1 MSATAT
7 DPVASA
13 PRRRFVRVRGPFDGR
28 RLGLL
33 TVPVTIYDLSAGGCL
48 VHAFHDEPAGRRMTL
63 EIELPTEGWIQ
74 VEAQSL
80 YVREGYGFA
89 VHFVE
94 MADTTRARLEWAIE
108 RLR

>member
-1 MSATAT
+1 VSA
-7 DPVASA
+7 
-13 PRRRFVRVRGPFDGR
+13 VRLMAG

-33 TVPVTIYDLSAGGCL
+33 TVSVTIYDLSVGGCL
-48 VHAFHDEPAGRRMTL
+48 VHAFHDEPAGRRMML
-63 EIELPTEGWIQ
+63 EIEVVTERRIQ

-94 MADTTRARLEWAIE
+94 MADATRARLERAIN